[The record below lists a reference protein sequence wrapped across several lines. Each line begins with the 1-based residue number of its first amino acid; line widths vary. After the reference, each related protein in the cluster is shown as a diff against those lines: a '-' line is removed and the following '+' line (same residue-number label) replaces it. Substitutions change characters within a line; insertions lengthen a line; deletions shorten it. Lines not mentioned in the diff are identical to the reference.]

1 MQSLLNVR
9 MDSTLKER
17 GDKVL
22 SDNGISVSDAVR
34 ALWAELAKTRAIP
47 DFIKHSEEDIARKT
61 AKKKAL
67 ENLIQIGKKADPVMR
82 ETLASQNDES
92 LRATQYDKMWEE
104 YEALS

>member
-1 MQSLLNVR
+1 MQALLNVR
-9 MDSTLKER
+9 MDSALKER

-34 ALWAELAKTRAIP
+34 ALWSELAKTRTVP
-47 DFIKHSEEDIARKT
+47 DFIKHSEEDIARKA

-67 ENLIQIGKKADPVMR
+67 NTLINIGKKTDSVAR
-82 ETLASQNDES
+82 NALASQSDAS
-92 LRATQYDKMWEE
+92 LRASLYDKMWEE

>member
-47 DFIKHSEEDIARKT
+47 DFIKHSEEDTARKI

-67 ENLIQIGKKADPVMR
+67 ENLIQIGKKADPAMR
-82 ETLASQNDES
+82 ETFASQSDES